1 MARQFKDGREMSW
14 ERISRHGVS
23 ALFWKGEWRQV
34 QYNFRASYYIFMC
47 LEKPFLSV
55 CQRNSRM
62 SAEIWP

>member
-1 MARQFKDGREMSW
+1 MSW

-34 QYNFRASYYIFMC
+34 QYNFMASYLIFMC

-55 CQRNSRM
+55 CHGHRNSRM
-62 SAEIWP
+62 SDHDLLPLVS